1 MNTIFA
7 DYNATTEAGHVR
19 LTCRGSE
26 DDIRSRALQ
35 PGDWAWLSDTEVV
48 VGAQLAID
56 DYYGL
61 VGIPDW
67 DTLIPL
73 DDDDVRD
80 SEVVRMEL
88 LRLHQGRR
96 RSRNEERRVLQLL
109 TAFESLAPREEV
121 SALPPG
127 YFSSLRAATLDRLG
141 KPELALIEIEEA
153 RRLGSTDPD
162 DARLLLGL
170 LRRLDLPRARR
181 EAEALASDTNVTA
194 AVLAECIN
202 VLATHADS
210 LPDDQ
215 FASMADRL
223 LAWADRFDRAPGRE
237 QVLALTLALLQ
248 FNRGMALLRLGRLEA
263 ALDALRL
270 ARAVDPIFAGID
282 EATRLTAYDQ
292 QARDLAARVR
302 ARPTAA

>member
-19 LTCRGSE
+19 LTCPGSA
-26 DDIRSRALQ
+26 DDIRSRALH

-56 DYYGL
+56 HDYGL

-73 DDDDVRD
+73 DEEDVRD
-80 SEVVRMEL
+80 FEVVRTEL
-88 LRLHQGRR
+88 LRLHQERR
-96 RSRNEERRVLQLL
+96 RSRDEERRILQLL
-109 TAFESLAPREEV
+109 TAFEFLAPREEV
-121 SALPPG
+121 GALPPG
-127 YFSSLRAATLDRLG
+127 YFSSLRAATLDQLG
-141 KPELALIEIEEA
+141 KPELALIEVEAA

-162 DARLLLGL
+162 DARLLLGI

-181 EAEALASDTNVTA
+181 EAEALASDPDVPA
-194 AVLAECIN
+194 DVLAECIN

-210 LPDDQ
+210 LPEDQ
-215 FASMADRL
+215 FESIADRI

-237 QVLALTLALLQ
+237 QVPALTLALLQ
-248 FNRGMALLRLGRLEA
+248 FNLGMALLRLGRVEA
-263 ALDALRL
+263 AREALRL

-282 EATRLTAYDQ
+282 EATHLTAYDQ
-292 QARDLAARVR
+292 HARDLAARVR